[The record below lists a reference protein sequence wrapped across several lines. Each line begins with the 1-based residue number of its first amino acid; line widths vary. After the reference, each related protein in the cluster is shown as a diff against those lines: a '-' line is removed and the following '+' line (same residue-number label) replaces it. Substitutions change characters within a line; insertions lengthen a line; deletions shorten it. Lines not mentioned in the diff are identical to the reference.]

1 MVSSLGD
8 LETAWDAARQ
18 RRVDTS
24 TYAQSVIDRP
34 PRQLRGGLPDDNNSC
49 RLASRSVFKFK
60 NDDHAGQFGFMRSQ
74 TREGRIAPIGKA
86 YDFSGL
92 SCHFRC
98 FCGL

>member
-34 PRQLRGGLPDDNNSC
+34 PRQLRGGLPDE
-49 RLASRSVFKFK
+49 
-60 NDDHAGQFGFMRSQ
+60 Q
-74 TREGRIAPIGKA
+74 
-86 YDFSGL
+86 
-92 SCHFRC
+92 
-98 FCGL
+98 